1 MMKGTILIAEA
12 DPQEAAKLEAAL
24 GRESVRL
31 PVRAM
36 AGPVRGAPPAEVAPG
51 ARVLSVFIASRVD
64 GETLAALPDLELVTT
79 RSTGY
84 DHLDVMACAARGV
97 SVATVPSY
105 GENTVAEHTFALIL
119 ALSRKVHRAW
129 VRTQRGDF
137 SIDGLQGFDLRDRT
151 IGIVGTGHIGLHVAK
166 IARGFGMEVVA
177 SDPRPQPMLSEDRR
191 LLALERDESALR
203 ILLENQLLAGREDV
217 VVTPHI
223 GFDSVEAVQRI
234 RDVTARNVAEFLQ
247 GRPHNLLPPPG

>member
-1 MMKGTILIAEA
+1 MKGTILIAEA

-177 SDPRPQPMLSEDRR
+177 SDPRPQPLLAEVLGFRYLPLEELVAAADIVTLHAPHLPATHHLVDRR
-191 LLALERDESALR
+191 LLERCKRGALL
-203 ILLENQLLAGREDV
+203 IN
-217 VVTPHI
+217 
-223 GFDSVEAVQRI
+223 
-234 RDVTARNVAEFLQ
+234 TARGGLVDTAAVL
-247 GRPHNLLPPPG
+247 